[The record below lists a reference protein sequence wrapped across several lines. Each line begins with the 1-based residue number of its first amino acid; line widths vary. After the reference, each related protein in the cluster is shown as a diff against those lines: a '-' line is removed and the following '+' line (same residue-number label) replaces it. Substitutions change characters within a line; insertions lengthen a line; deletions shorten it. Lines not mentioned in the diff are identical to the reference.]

1 MEETYDDN
9 VGIDGSLC
17 FFTKGGTPEDVAGGD
32 VGIPLMGTSGSS
44 VRVSTVYNEV
54 VPEDGPVRG
63 LRSSSSINSVVDDEG
78 EHEFG
83 RVASMM
89 SNGNGPHGMMKTTSS
104 SGRGSSKKR
113 SVDGSIFLAL
123 LEKAKSSFFASHHK
137 HATNIMTRQVSTT
150 TTQVEQEERHIQEL
164 DTQVTTV
171 TSVTFLEFDSEMNHI
186 LNQNSTY
193 FETSLSNGES
203 ISYPSISSTLDLDLP
218 LVDQAEMVPGGVML
232 VLFGL
237 NRENIMVQNTAVWG
251 YKLDNCQGPA
261 VNDGDSIGW
270 TTLSDYIPPRAA
282 FCEGVTDVP
291 TNTPSVSPT
300 PAVPSETPTTLA
312 PVVDFVKASVTNSPT
327 LGPKP
332 VPAMSVS
339 IGSTG
344 KSSKTKSSKKCG
356 GKSSKKNGSGCD
368 MPEVDTPYGKYWLLV
383 FVQLYIIRL
392 HLTISLHSF
401 SYGYTHFAQSI
412 LVCKQSCSQK
422 LPKFLA
428 KANLLDKFRY
438 LVQTARQPNYSN
450 NQNLP
455 NLRAQRLLHVL
466 QWYLIQLVRAV
477 V

>member
-1 MEETYDDN
+1 M
-9 VGIDGSLC
+9 
-17 FFTKGGTPEDVAGGD
+17 A
-32 VGIPLMGTSGSS
+32 
-44 VRVSTVYNEV
+44 
-54 VPEDGPVRG
+54 
-63 LRSSSSINSVVDDEG
+63 
-78 EHEFG
+78 
-83 RVASMM
+83 
-89 SNGNGPHGMMKTTSS
+89 
-104 SGRGSSKKR
+104 
-113 SVDGSIFLAL
+113 
-123 LEKAKSSFFASHHK
+123 
-137 HATNIMTRQVSTT
+137 RQVST

-218 LVDQAEMVPGGVML
+218 LVDQAELVPGGVML

-251 YKLDNCQGPA
+251 YKLDNCEGPA

-300 PAVPSETPTTLA
+300 PAVPSKTPTTLA
-312 PVVDFVKASVTNSPT
+312 PVAEFVKASVTNSPT
-327 LGPKP
+327 PGPKP

-339 IGSTG
+339 MVEVEAPSTPTYNYSYGSTG

-368 MPEVDTPYGKYWLLV
+368 TPEVDTPYGKYWLLV

-392 HLTISLHSF
+392 HLTISTHSF
-401 SYGYTHFAQSI
+401 SYGYTHFPH
-412 LVCKQSCSQK
+412 LVICKQSCSQK

-428 KANLLDKFRY
+428 KANLLDIFRY

-455 NLRAQRLLHVL
+455 NRRAQRLLHVL
-466 QWYLIQLVRAV
+466 Q
-477 V
+477 